1 MIHQAILRVL
11 ETTPIST
18 KPLLIKSD
26 SRYSIDCLYY
36 SVDFDASGLTV
47 MIGLK
52 TWIFKW
58 KKNGFRTGQGEA
70 VKNAGIIRC
79 TSIQLDI
86 RARFQQKIRLQY
98 VKGHSGNI
106 GNDGADAMANKGA
119 LLPPV
124 EELDWEAI
132 ESKLLK
138 LLEQSSVETSDVEP
152 VPTEVHDIDDVVGN
166 TAVEIRSSK
175 MRRSSSDFH
184 EQESG
189 TTMAVAN
196 LKPTPYSTNLLPES
210 APHDEMM
217 GVARPQVMLL
227 ESPATVSQTDFETI
241 RDKKISLKVICAL
254 PPFVPVKHEE
264 VNFDV
269 GELVFAHQLY
279 LIFQQQD
286 YMDCIL
292 DDGDLAK
299 ELSD

>member
-1 MIHQAILRVL
+1 
-11 ETTPIST
+11 
-18 KPLLIKSD
+18 
-26 SRYSIDCLYY
+26 
-36 SVDFDASGLTV
+36 

-58 KKNGFRTGQGEA
+58 KKNGFRNAQGEA

-124 EELDWEAI
+124 EERDWEAI
-132 ESKLLK
+132 ESKLLE

-152 VPTEVHDIDDVVGN
+152 VPTEVHDIDDVVGD
-166 TAVEIRSSK
+166 TAVEIPSSK
-175 MRRSSSDFH
+175 MRRRSSDLR
-184 EQESG
+184 EQESR
-189 TTMAVAN
+189 TTMGVAT
-196 LKPTPYSTNLLPES
+196 LSPIKPAPYSKNLLPES
-210 APHDEMM
+210 ALHDEMM
-217 GVARPQVMLL
+217 GVAAVSPTQCSPILSARPQVMPL

-241 RDKKISLKVICAL
+241 RDKKISLKVICAH

-269 GELVFAHQLY
+269 GELILAHQLY

-292 DDGDLAK
+292 DDEDIAT